1 MTYAFTFDASACTGC
16 KACQVAC
23 KDRHNLP
30 VGVFWRRVVE
40 VTGGTWTNIGAGFP
54 RPELV
59 DEEARAREPRP
70 YDVWENTVFA
80 YNLSIACNHCVHP
93 KCAGVCP
100 TEAIRVRDDGIVYI
114 DTERCMGCGY
124 CAWACPYGVPQY
136 NPKLGRMTK
145 CNFCMDDLDAGLPPA
160 CVAACPLRVLD
171 FVEIREERVEIGE
184 KRAENSDQVS
194 VTGYQLWSLPASEHP
209 FPLPQYSRTEP
220 HLAIQPHAGM
230 LNALEKT
237 VSNRE
242 EIRAVKSKSE
252 LPLVAF
258 TLLSQMAAGMAVLSF
273 FTGPLTAPVLVA
285 IGSLIGAGGLVSLL
299 HLGAPMN
306 AWRALAHLNK
316 SWLSREVLVFGLFGA
331 SWLAALA
338 MPGMG
343 KLPLALCG
351 VGLVYSMAQVY
362 GLRSLPA
369 WDTGRTLLAFVVS
382 AVLLGGLG
390 LAVVD
395 ALVNG
400 TPRVGYLLAAG
411 AGGGGVLLLSLS
423 EREQAHRAA
432 RRFRLGLIGLL
443 LLGLVTMCFAPDPV
457 GRWLAL
463 PILILALGEEALG
476 RWLFYEHLHRRVL

>member
-1 MTYAFTFDASACTGC
+1 MSYAFTFDASACSGC

-30 VGVFWRRVVE
+30 VGVFWRRVCE
-40 VTGGTWTNIGAGFP
+40 VSGGTWQQQKDAWTTN
-54 RPELV
+54 
-59 DEEARAREPRP
+59 
-70 YDVWENTVFA
+70 VFA

-136 NPKLGRMTK
+136 NPELGRMTK
-145 CNFCMDDLDAGLPPA
+145 CNFCMDDLDAGLTPA

-171 FVEIREERVEIGE
+171 FVEIREEGV
-184 KRAENSDQVS
+184 ENSDQVS
-194 VTGYQLWSLPASEHP
+194 VTGCQLWSLPASEHP

-220 HLAIQPHAGM
+220 HLAIRPHAGM
-230 LNALEKT
+230 SNALEKT

-258 TLLSQMAAGMAVLSF
+258 TLLSQMAAGMAALSF
-273 FTGPLTAPVLVA
+273 FTSPLTATVLVA

-316 SWLSREVLVFGLFGA
+316 SWLSREILVFGLFGA
-331 SWLAALA
+331 GWLAALV

-362 GLRSLPA
+362 SLRSLPA
-369 WDTGRTLLAFVVS
+369 WDTNRTLLAFTVS
-382 AVLLGGLG
+382 ALLLGGLG
-390 LAVVD
+390 LAVAD
-395 ALVNG
+395 ALMNG
-400 TPRVGYLLAAG
+400 TPKVGYLFAAG
-411 AGGGGVLLLSLS
+411 VGGGGALMLALSD
-423 EREQAHRAA
+423 REQAHRAA
-432 RRFRLGLIGLL
+432 RRLRLGLIGLV
-443 LLGLVTMCFAPDPV
+443 LLGLVTICFVPDPA
-457 GRWLAL
+457 GMWLAL